1 MLPKSPLPVQW
12 VLVQN
17 LCSAGRERLQCRP
30 NYVVATAVSRADHTS
45 HPLCSSPEMWNSS
58 SERRHSSPRSSSEN
72 ERELSF
78 IYEPTEQG
86 ERGSLRPIVI
96 DGSNV
101 AYCHGDDKDFS
112 MRGIEIVVDDFN
124 NRGYEK
130 EKIVVVLPQKRHL
143 PEMLKHC
150 SEKCSFCF
158 VPSRRHPGGEVIN
171 FHDDFYILN
180 YAAKVGA
187 VVVTRDSYRNHANN
201 PSHPEWDE
209 VISNRILVPKFVR
222 DVLLWPEDPLGRNG
236 PRFDEFL
243 KF

>member
-1 MLPKSPLPVQW
+1 MANFK
-12 VLVQN
+12 
-17 LCSAGRERLQCRP
+17 
-30 NYVVATAVSRADHTS
+30 
-45 HPLCSSPEMWNSS
+45 
-58 SERRHSSPRSSSEN
+58 
-72 ERELSF
+72 
-78 IYEPTEQG
+78 
-86 ERGSLRPIVI
+86 GSLRPIVI

-101 AYCHGDDKDFS
+101 AYCHGLDTDFS
-112 MRGIEIVVDDFN
+112 RRGIEIVVDDFI

-130 EKIVVVLPQKRHL
+130 EKIVVVLPEQRDS
-143 PEMLKHC
+143 PELQELKN
-150 SEKCSFCF
+150 KCLFCF
-158 VPSRRHPGGEVIN
+158 VPRRRHLSGEVIN

-222 DVLLWPEDPLGRNG
+222 DVLLWPEDPLGRIG
-236 PRFDEFL
+236 PRLDEFL